1 MHFAN
6 RCDVNS
12 ARCISRSGAPS
23 NCTDPAFY
31 VAAAREIE
39 KPQHLIPY
47 AQMLKF
53 TAIVMALE
61 VEVKLEVETG
71 AGRGSES
78 AATDV
83 ARLMMAAVKMQ
94 PALPG

>member
-1 MHFAN
+1 MALARLTMVRMAELACARISHLAN
-6 RCDVNS
+6 AHS
-12 ARCISRSGAPS
+12 
-23 NCTDPAFY
+23 
-31 VAAAREIE
+31 
-39 KPQHLIPY
+39 
-47 AQMLKF
+47 QMKV

-83 ARLMMAAVKMQ
+83 ARLMMVAVKMQ
-94 PALPG
+94 PALPGW

>member
-1 MHFAN
+1 MK
-6 RCDVNS
+6 V
-12 ARCISRSGAPS
+12 
-23 NCTDPAFY
+23 
-31 VAAAREIE
+31 
-39 KPQHLIPY
+39 
-47 AQMLKF
+47 

-94 PALPG
+94 PALPGW